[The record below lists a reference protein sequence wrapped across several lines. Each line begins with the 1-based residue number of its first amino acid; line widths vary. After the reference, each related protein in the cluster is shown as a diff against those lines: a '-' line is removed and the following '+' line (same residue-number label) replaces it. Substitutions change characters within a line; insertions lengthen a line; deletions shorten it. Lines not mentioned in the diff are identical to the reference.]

1 MYLLTCQQQHHQVL
15 LISPKLSIYAS
26 QQPELKSFLIAC
38 LVFVALF
45 VFVFVVLI
53 ALVIPVILCVILVL
67 VAVVVVID

>member
-1 MYLLTCQQQHHQVL
+1 MYLLICQQQHHQVL

-45 VFVFVVLI
+45 VFVVLI
-53 ALVIPVILCVILVL
+53 ALVIPIILCVILVL
-67 VAVVVVID
+67 AAPVVETN